1 MKDLF
6 NPLAEIISLQDA
18 KSNKHQHIKDQLI
31 KNPYKIHTNHL
42 NKESKL
48 DEKQDQSG
56 KQIENQE
63 KMSCWLCKPKH
74 RLMDCLQ
81 FQNKS
86 VEERIEFA
94 TREKLCKNCFSRGH
108 MTKDCICKLKCR
120 VNSCGKKHH
129 TILHR
134 QDQQQAS
141 INSSISHK
149 KTNLSKTTIFLQ
161 VLPVKVSNG
170 SQTVEV
176 NALLGA
182 GSEMTIMTSKLA
194 DELQIK
200 GVKKD
205 LNISSAIAE
214 PVTVVSR
221 LANFSLSSKHHPNQL
236 EVKNAWVVDTLNL
249 PRQKVAQNYIKKR
262 WPHLKDVPLQT
273 SDKKISVLIGAD
285 LPLHISYDVRVG
297 ETIIQWECLPS

>member
-1 MKDLF
+1 
-6 NPLAEIISLQDA
+6 
-18 KSNKHQHIKDQLI
+18 
-31 KNPYKIHTNHL
+31 
-42 NKESKL
+42 
-48 DEKQDQSG
+48 
-56 KQIENQE
+56 
-63 KMSCWLCKPKH
+63 
-74 RLMDCLQ
+74 MDCPQ
-81 FQNKS
+81 FKDKS
-86 VEERIEFA
+86 VEKRIDFA
-94 TREKLCKNCFSRGH
+94 TKEKLCKNCFS
-108 MTKDCICKLKCR
+108 KDHTTAYANYFR
-120 VNSCGKKHH
+120 ANSCGKKHN
-129 TILHR
+129 TLLHR
-134 QDQQQAS
+134 QDQQQVP

-149 KTNLSKTTIFLQ
+149 KTNLPKTTIFLQ
-161 VLPVKVSNG
+161 VLPVKVCNG

-176 NALLGA
+176 NAFFDT
-182 GSEMTIMTSKLA
+182 GSDTTIITSKLA

-214 PVTVVSR
+214 PVTVASR
-221 LANFSLSSKHHPNQL
+221 LVNFSLPSKHHPNQL